1 MAGLW
6 VVLLYTP
13 LALLFVLSLGVRN
26 GLPLPVA
33 RCIGTL
39 AGNRDDVVDYVALAG
54 PFG

>member
-6 VVLLYTP
+6 AVLLPTL

-26 GLPLPVA
+26 CLPLHVA
-33 RCIGTL
+33 RCIGTM
-39 AGNRDDVVDYVALAG
+39 AGNRDDVVDYVALSG